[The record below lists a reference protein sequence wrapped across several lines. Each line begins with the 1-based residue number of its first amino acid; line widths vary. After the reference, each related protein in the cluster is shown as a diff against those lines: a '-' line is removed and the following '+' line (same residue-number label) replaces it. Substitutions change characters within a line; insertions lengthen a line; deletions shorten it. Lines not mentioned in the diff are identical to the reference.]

1 MTTVNETNDTAA
13 KKATKTTAKR
23 APRKGAV
30 KASSSGET
38 FPAVVTPVQR
48 SFDLIQT
55 AVERGASPEELHAL
69 MDIRREVQAEMA
81 AAAFREAK
89 SGFLSELPI
98 IRKRKL
104 ASFKT
109 NNGGT
114 MSYKYASLDD
124 VVETIKPFLKK
135 YGLSYSWEQHV
146 TEHGIIVVTCILT
159 HIYGHSDQCP
169 MQGGLDQ
176 SGNKNPLQM
185 LCSSSSYLRRYTLT
199 GVLGIATADEDIDGR
214 LPDGGKSETL
224 EGILNADESEQQRLS
239 DEIMAASTMA
249 ELQKAGAAI
258 AELKEGRIKED
269 LKAEWFEAKSLIIDA
284 EKHKA
289 EKGE

>member
-1 MTTVNETNDTAA
+1 MTTANETN
-13 KKATKTTAKR
+13 ATKPKAKATTAKR

-30 KASSSGET
+30 KASSSAET
-38 FPAVVTPVQR
+38 FPAVITPVER
-48 SFDLIQT
+48 SFSLIQT

-89 SGFLSELPI
+89 SGFLSALPI
-98 IRKRKL
+98 IKKQKV
-104 ASFKT
+104 ANFPGK
-109 NNGGT
+109 NGGMVT
-114 MSYKYASLDD
+114 YKYASLDD
-124 VVETIKPFLKK
+124 IVETIKPYLKQ
-135 YGLSYSWEQHV
+135 YGLSYSWEQQV
-146 TEHGIIVVTCILT
+146 TENGMIVVTCILT
-159 HIYGHSDQCP
+159 HVYGHSERCS

-176 SGNKNPLQM
+176 SGAKNHLQM
-185 LCSSSSYLRRYTLT
+185 LCSSSSYMRRYTLT
-199 GVLGIATADEDIDGR
+199 GVAGIATADEDIDGR

-224 EGILNADESEQQRLS
+224 DGILNADQSEQQRLS